1 MNTKCDV
8 RPVHSKH
15 KVNLK
20 DYKLPEISVNGQT
33 ISENEIAQELQYHQ
47 ADQLEMVV
55 HMAAQ
60 ALVIKRLLLD
70 EIKATGKAIESQSE
84 ESLIQEL
91 LESKLETTVIDNDTC
106 LNYFKQN
113 LDKFKTQPLLEVDHI
128 LLSAAPDDVNAR
140 DKAKNLAHHL
150 IEQLKSNL
158 SLFSQLAKEYSACPS
173 KTMGGNLG
181 QITKGQTVAE
191 FESQIVR
198 LPMGL
203 AQKPIESRYGFH
215 IVKISNKIE
224 GRQLEYSMVET
235 KIKQYLQHRQDRLA
249 IQAYIH
255 HLADKANIIGFK
267 LSFADE
273 NIHM

>member
-15 KVNLK
+15 KDNLK

-235 KIKQYLQHRQDRLA
+235 KIKQYLQHRQDRLT